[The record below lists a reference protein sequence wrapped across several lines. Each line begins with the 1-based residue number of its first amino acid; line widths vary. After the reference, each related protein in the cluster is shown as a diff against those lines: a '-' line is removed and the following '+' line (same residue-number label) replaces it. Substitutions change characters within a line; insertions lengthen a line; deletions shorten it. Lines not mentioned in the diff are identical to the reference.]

1 MLRRHGL
8 LLMQP
13 QRATGADWPAVRDL
27 LVRVNLPLEG
37 AETAFRT
44 GLVAVEDDRVVGC
57 AAIETYERAALLRS
71 VAVTPRRQ
79 GSGVGASL
87 VRAAEELA
95 RTTGANEII
104 LLTETAEPWFGRLGY
119 ERIER
124 NAAPADV
131 AGSVEFVTA
140 CSESAVAM
148 RRFLE

>member
-37 AETAFRT
+37 AETAFQT
-44 GLVAVEDDRVVGC
+44 GLVAVEDDRLVGC
-57 AAIETYERAALLRS
+57 AAIETYERTALLRS

-87 VRAAEELA
+87 VHAAEELA

-104 LLTETAEPWFGRLGY
+104 LLTETAEAWFGRLGY
-119 ERIER
+119 ERMER